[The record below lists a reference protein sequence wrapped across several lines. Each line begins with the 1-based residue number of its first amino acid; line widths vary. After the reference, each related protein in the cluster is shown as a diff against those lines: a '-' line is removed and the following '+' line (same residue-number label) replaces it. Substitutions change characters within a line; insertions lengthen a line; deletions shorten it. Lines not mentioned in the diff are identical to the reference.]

1 MRSKFIAIVVILQ
14 KKTVL
19 FFQFT
24 TLFLKI
30 LNVNNFTI
38 IKKKFYT
45 KFQKK
50 KNIAY

>member
-1 MRSKFIAIVVILQ
+1 MRFKFIAIVVILQ
-14 KKTVL
+14 KKITEL
-19 FFQFT
+19 FFQIT

-38 IKKKFYT
+38 IKKNLY

-50 KNIAY
+50 N